1 MMVDENYGLES
12 ILDMTKLYLEQQSE
26 ITGGEFFL
34 PERYLG
40 LFKNLDKIPI
50 QRLSELKQ
58 VALTCQKCELHRTRT
73 HVVFGA
79 GNERADLMLVG
90 EAPGYEEDRQGLP
103 FVGAA
108 GQLLDKILHAIQ
120 FDRSQIYIANVI
132 KCRPPQNRDPLPKEI
147 EACSYYLKQQI
158 AMIQPK
164 IILALGRF
172 AGQKLLKTDASLNQM
187 RGKVHEIDGIKIM
200 VTYHPAALL
209 RHAEWKRP
217 TWEDV
222 KLLKKIYDAL

>member
-1 MMVDENYGLES
+1 MIVNDRHELEAV
-12 ILDMTKLYLEQQSE
+12 LDLTKQYLQQQAE
-26 ITGGEFFL
+26 IGGEEFFL
-34 PERYLG
+34 EKRFLRAFESLG
-40 LFKNLDKIPI
+40 EISI
-50 QRLSELKQ
+50 QTLPELKR
-58 VALTCQKCELHRTRT
+58 VVLYCQKCRLHRTRT

-79 GNERADLMLVG
+79 GNEQADLMLVG

-108 GQLLDKILHAIQ
+108 GQLLDKILKAIQ
-120 FDRSQIYIANVI
+120 FHRSQVYIANII
-132 KCRPPQNRDPLPKEI
+132 KCRPPQNRDPVPEEI
-147 EACSYYLKQQI
+147 EACMFYLKQQI

-172 AGQKLLKTDASLNQM
+172 AGQTLLKSNASLNQM
-187 RGKVHEIDGIKIM
+187 RGKVHEIDGIKIV

-222 KLLKKIYDAL
+222 KLLRKTYDEL